1 MIVYGPRDT
10 RSKRFMAA
18 IKMQPLGVFLA
29 SANKAQYEAL
39 SLVFEQQ
46 QGADIVGGAMD
57 THGVLEG
64 VPQCHT
70 DILLLDWELPVQS
83 ELFPGNGESAPELA
97 VPDLIKLLRS
107 TMEKLHIIVLT
118 LKPEIKCEALA
129 AGADAVVAKTSSP
142 EKMLASLINQINSR
156 RSTV

>member
-1 MIVYGPRDT
+1 MIVYSPRDT

-18 IKMQPLGVFLA
+18 TKMQPLGVFLA

-39 SLVFEQQ
+39 SLVFKQQ
-46 QGADIVGGAMD
+46 QGAYILGGAVD
-57 THGVLEG
+57 THGVLEN

-83 ELFPGNGESAPELA
+83 VLFPGNGESVPELA
-97 VPDLIKLLRS
+97 VPELIKLLRS
-107 TMEKLHIIVLT
+107 SMEQLHIIVLT
-118 LKPEIKCEALA
+118 LKPEIESEALA
-129 AGADAVVAKTSSP
+129 AGADAVVSKTTSP
-142 EKMLASLINQINSR
+142 EKMLASLIDQISSQ